1 MVEIQG
7 VYEEMTRADSSGLL
21 ALALYHFRTIE
32 APSMTILRMA
42 FQKLDL
48 EKLIPLTSRKTCEVK
63 CLLHAFQFVTFNF
76 RFGSIVATGHELPF
90 SSVHL
95 ERATNAKCA
104 YREV

>member
-76 RFGSIVATGHELPF
+76 RFGVG
-90 SSVHL
+90 
-95 ERATNAKCA
+95 C
-104 YREV
+104 